1 MDPTKPL
8 TVAEARSGATAAIEC
23 RRIMG
28 WQAVRQGGFM
38 AALGILF
45 VGGGYLAQGQV
56 PPWAFLLP
64 IALTAIVVFN
74 PLRQVFRL
82 SRLVRELE
90 AAERTIAAGGVVRG
104 QDIRSLGLPP
114 PA

>member
-8 TVAEARSGATAAIEC
+8 TVEEARSGAIAAVEC

-28 WQAVRQGGFM
+28 WQAVRLGGFM
-38 AALGILF
+38 AGLGILL

-64 IALTAIVVFN
+64 IALTAFVVSS
-74 PLRQVFRL
+74 PLRQVFHL
-82 SRLVRELE
+82 SRLVREFE
-90 AAERTIAAGGVVRG
+90 AAERTIAAGGLVRA